1 MKAEYLMLIGGVAAF
16 LLTFYW
22 VRCRT
27 LREKYAVVW
36 MTLAVLLLVVGVFPG
51 ILKAFAFWAHLSFP
65 AAMLFF
71 AMGAAYLFAFMVSL
85 SLSRLYR
92 CNVRLTQEVAMLEE
106 RLRALEPVK
115 REKAE

>member
-1 MKAEYLMLIGGVAAF
+1 MKAEYLMLVGGVAAF

-36 MTLAVLLLVVGVFPG
+36 MTLAAALLVVGIFPG
-51 ILKAFAFWAHLSFP
+51 ILKAFAAWAHLSFP

-71 AMGAAYLFAFMVSL
+71 VMGTTYLFAFMVSL
-85 SLSRLYR
+85 SLSHLYR
-92 CNVRLTQEVAMLEE
+92 RNVRLTQEIALLEE
-106 RLRALEPVK
+106 RLRALEPAK
-115 REKAE
+115 QEDAP